1 MKLNKQGTTT
11 LLILAMG
18 IIVLILLSIFNN
30 NHTVDTSEVLIPQPW
45 EKDIR
50 IINSDYMK
58 HYLYS
63 ITGFYKELP
72 WAVRT
77 SYTIIQFSSLALL
90 VLLYTLFWDVHNRK
104 KRQKTYT
111 ELKNTYFEKLQSIII
126 STQEKHIQEI
136 KSELSIDDNT
146 EFTYSQKLALIDL
159 FLELRTLITINEY
172 SIKNIQNALIAFSLQ
187 QFMEERLLSGK
198 ESEKQKIIQAIRLLH
213 MEVTD
218 SYVARIIN
226 HRDRNLQK
234 AARLYYILS
243 NEEDPFKY
251 MEGKK
256 TAEVFLPWDMLETH
270 QIFEDCKNLNKKLPS
285 FIPAMTQMNNNTIIE
300 FFIKETAYWGS
311 EKEMNYLFG
320 YLESP
325 EESLRKAALES
336 MNLRKI
342 KHAEQK
348 LKEIYYEQ
356 PENIKRVILYTLLVI
371 SPTTSIDFFKEA
383 FENTA
388 SQLTKRMALQC
399 LWKSDDNGRNTF
411 AQMKENS
418 RINDKILFLHVE
430 NKIIEREKLSLHS
443 IN

>member
-1 MKLNKQGTTT
+1 M
-11 LLILAMG
+11 
-18 IIVLILLSIFNN
+18 
-30 NHTVDTSEVLIPQPW
+30 
-45 EKDIR
+45 
-50 IINSDYMK
+50 
-58 HYLYS
+58 
-63 ITGFYKELP
+63 P

-418 RINDKILFLHVE
+418 RINDKILFLHIE

>member
-1 MKLNKQGTTT
+1 MKLNKQGTT

-111 ELKNTYFEKLQSIII
+111 ELKNTYFERLQSIII

-159 FLELRTLITINEY
+159 FLELRTLIAINEY

-399 LWKSDDNGRNTF
+399 LWKSDDNGRKTF

>member
-1 MKLNKQGTTT
+1 MKLNKQGTT

-418 RINDKILFLHVE
+418 RINDKILFLHIE

>member
-1 MKLNKQGTTT
+1 MKLNKQGTT